1 MASLTASFQY
11 MMWEEVLVS
20 SEKRR
25 RVVHYFLKK
34 KDGSSDLAV
43 VAKEKNFR
51 HFSYHCALSSIASSF
66 TLFNPKSRR
75 DLVLWLDSLVSDW
88 SAEDVSHAA
97 EAAALKDD
105 QLLKLGHG
113 TKEFLWLGSPWTCR
127 KRRKHYQSFRRNGF
141 KISVYDFVCVLA
153 EDKNLIAY
161 LEDMYE
167 DSGGNKIAVVRWF
180 YKILDV
186 GIVLPGSFCD
196 REVFFSRYLQDLRI
210 ECIDGLATVLNPQ
223 HYETFQNDARQTRLE
238 PFICGNQFDNDELKP
253 FDITQLRGYWKQEI
267 IRYMHTFSDL
277 KSNGSSGQSDDSQES
292 LQHNASVRYKKRLR
306 SIKIDCQ
313 DVIDIAADELQNLCH
328 TRIDTKT
335 GMVNSSSVTVASNN
349 FVVGS
354 QVEVL
359 SHDSGIRGC
368 WFRASVIK
376 KHKNKVKVLY
386 QDIQDAV
393 DETKKLE
400 EWILASKISVHD
412 ELCLRM
418 YGRTRIRPASPSP
431 KFEILLGFVVGSIVD
446 AWWHDGWWEG
456 IVIHKDLEANY
467 HVYFPGEK
475 LVSVFG
481 LDNLRCSQ
489 EWTGNEWVDVRG
501 RPDLVTSILSSL
513 KTKQDPS
520 KSHDRKSTISSM
532 VDVIQSNKGDN
543 CLDTE
548 RDKPRKHEV
557 VPDLLNDGLLSQL
570 RWKSSRKRKR
580 GNGSYCGKLQNN
592 NNEMNESPNTA
603 ESPNT
608 PESHASDRFIIPASF
623 QVEHDMVMPSL
634 TNMVVCR

>member
-1 MASLTASFQY
+1 MASLTASFRY
-11 MMWEEVLVS
+11 MSWEEVLVS

-51 HFSYHCALSSIASSF
+51 HFSYHCVLPSIDASF

-105 QLLKLGHG
+105 QLRKLSHG

-153 EDKNLIAY
+153 EDKSLVAY

-167 DSGGNKIAVVRWF
+167 DSDGNKMVVVRWF
-180 YKILDV
+180 YKIHDV
-186 GIVLPGSFCD
+186 GIVVPGSFCD
-196 REVFFSRYLQDLRI
+196 RDVFFSRYLQDLSI

-223 HYETFQNDARQTRLE
+223 HYETFQNEARHTRLE
-238 PFICGNQFDNDELKP
+238 PFICGNQFDNNALKP
-253 FDITQLRGYWKQEI
+253 FDVTQLRGYWKQEI
-267 IRYMHTFSDL
+267 IRYMYTFFDS

-292 LQHNASVRYKKRLR
+292 LQHNASLRYTKRLR
-306 SIKIDCQ
+306 SIKIDRKN
-313 DVIDIAADELQNLCH
+313 VVDIAADKLQNLSD
-328 TRIDTKT
+328 TRTDTKA
-335 GMVNSSSVTVASNN
+335 GMVSCSSVTVASNN
-349 FVVGS
+349 LVVGS

-359 SHDSGIRGC
+359 SQDSGIRGC

-386 QDIQDAV
+386 QDIPDAV
-393 DETKKLE
+393 DETKELE

-431 KFEILLGFVVGSIVD
+431 KFEILLGVDVGSIVD

-456 IVIHKDLEANY
+456 IIIHKESEANY

-475 LVSVFG
+475 LVSVFD

-501 RPDLVTSILSSL
+501 RPDLVASIWSSL

-520 KSHDRKSTISSM
+520 KSDHRKSTISSI
-532 VDVIQSNKGDN
+532 VDVIQTKQDDS
-543 CLDTE
+543 CLDSE
-548 RDKPRKHEV
+548 REKPRKHEV
-557 VPDLLNDGLLSQL
+557 FPDLLNDGLLSQL
-570 RWKSSRKRKR
+570 RWKSSRKRRR
-580 GNGSYCGKLQNN
+580 GNASYCGKLQRID
-592 NNEMNESPNTA
+592 NEKN

-608 PESHASDRFIIPASF
+608 PESHASNRFIIPASF

>member
-11 MMWEEVLVS
+11 MSWEEVLVS
-20 SEKRR
+20 NEKRR

-34 KDGSSDLAV
+34 RDESLDLAV

-51 HFSYHCALSSIASSF
+51 HFSYHCVLSSIASSF

-88 SAEDVSHAA
+88 PAEDVSHAA

-105 QLLKLGHG
+105 QLRKLGHD

-127 KRRKHYQSFRRNGF
+127 KRRKHYQSFQKNGF

-153 EDKNLIAY
+153 EDKNLVAY

-167 DSGGNKIAVVRWF
+167 DSGGNKMVVVRWF
-180 YKILDV
+180 YKIHDV

-196 REVFFSRYLQDLRI
+196 REVFFSRYLQDLSI
-210 ECIDGLATVLNPQ
+210 ECVDGFATVLNPQ
-223 HYETFQNDARQTRLE
+223 HYERFQNEARHTRLE
-238 PFICGNQFDNDELKP
+238 PFICGNQFDNNDLKP

-267 IRYMHTFSDL
+267 IRYMYTFFDS

-292 LQHNASVRYKKRLR
+292 LQHNASVRYKKRLH
-306 SIKIDCQ
+306 SVKIDHK
-313 DVIDIAADELQNLCH
+313 DVLDIAADKLQYLSN
-328 TRIDTKT
+328 TRIDTKA
-335 GMVNSSSVTVASNN
+335 GVVNNSSVTVAPNN
-349 FVVGS
+349 LVVGS

-359 SHDSGIRGC
+359 SQDSGIRGC

-386 QDIQDAV
+386 QNIPDAV

-400 EWILASKISVHD
+400 EWVLASKILVHD
-412 ELCLRM
+412 ELSLRM

-431 KFEILLGFVVGSIVD
+431 KFEMLLGVDVGSIVD

-456 IVIHKDLEANY
+456 IIIHRESEANY

-475 LVSVFG
+475 LVSVFD
-481 LDNLRCSQ
+481 LDNLRCSL
-489 EWTGNEWVDVRG
+489 EWTGNEWVNVRG
-501 RPDLVTSILSSL
+501 RPDLVTSLLSSL
-513 KTKQDPS
+513 KTKQDPC
-520 KSHDRKSTISSM
+520 KSHDRKSTISSI
-532 VDVIQSNKGDN
+532 VDVIQSKQGDT
-543 CLDTE
+543 CLDSE
-548 RDKPRKHEV
+548 REKPRKHEV
-557 VPDLLNDGLLSQL
+557 FPDLLNDGLLSQL
-570 RWKSSRKRKR
+570 RWKSSRKRRR
-580 GNGSYCGKLQNN
+580 GNGSYCGKLQCKD
-592 NNEMNESPNTA
+592 NEKNA
-603 ESPNT
+603 SPNT